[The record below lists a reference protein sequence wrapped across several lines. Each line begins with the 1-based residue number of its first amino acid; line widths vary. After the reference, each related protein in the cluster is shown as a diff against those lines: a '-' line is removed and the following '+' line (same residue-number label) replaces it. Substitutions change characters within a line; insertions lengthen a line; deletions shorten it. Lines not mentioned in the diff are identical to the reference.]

1 MNINKEQ
8 IMKEQRDKMINDH
21 LIARGIKD
29 RHVLEIMRN
38 LPREKFVSSQHI
50 VNSYGDHPLP
60 IGHSQTISQPYIVA
74 LMSELC
80 EFDGSEKVLE
90 IGSGSGYQSA
100 ILSAL
105 ANKVFSIERIKP
117 LAERAKKILE
127 ELGCNNVTVIHG
139 DGYAGLTG
147 EAPFDVIML
156 TAAPEKIPAP
166 LIDQLADRGRL
177 IAPVGD
183 RIQQLIRIKK
193 ICGQITTETIT
204 YVTFVPMIKG
214 YSENN

>member
-1 MNINKEQ
+1 MNNKEK

-21 LIARGIKD
+21 LIARGIRD
-29 RHVLEIMRN
+29 RQVLEIMRN
-38 LPREKFVSSQHI
+38 LPREKFVKSEHI

-60 IGHSQTISQPYIVA
+60 IGHNQTISQPYIVA

-80 EFDGSEKVLE
+80 EFEGSEKVLE

-100 ILSAL
+100 ILSGL

-139 DGYAGLTG
+139 DGYDGITH

-156 TAAPEKIPAP
+156 TAAPEKIPAA
-166 LIDQLADRGRL
+166 LINQLADGGKL

-183 RIQQLIRIKK
+183 RTQQLVRLKK
-193 ICGQITTETIT
+193 ICGQIVSETIT
-204 YVTFVPMIKG
+204 YVAFVPMVKG
-214 YSENN
+214 CSNNE